1 MKLRI
6 LLLFLLFALGSTTLL
21 AQSLAEIQSIKIDN
35 LSDAQVEQFIK
46 RAEASGMNEQQLIA
60 MARERGMPLSEI
72 TKLQARIK
80 GLQSKGIDEATFGG
94 ADTGREGITEE
105 SAAVE
110 RGPGLTEQQ
119 SKIFG
124 FSLFRNNKLT
134 FTPNLNVPTPLNYML
149 GAGDQLLIDV
159 YGASQ
164 QRYDLRINNEGLVFI
179 PNIGPVNLG
188 GLSVEAATSRL
199 KSTLSNIFSGL
210 SGASPNTFLQ
220 FRLGN
225 IRSIQVAMVGE
236 VFAPGTYTLSSFSTV
251 FNALYASGGVTENG
265 SMRAIKVYRNNR
277 LAATV
282 DVYDFLI
289 NADQSKNI
297 RLQDNDVIMVSP
309 VEKRVE
315 IQGPLRRPGL
325 FEIVQDES
333 LQDLINFAG
342 GFTSLA
348 YPSRAIVYR
357 TTDKE
362 LKIENIEG
370 VDFSTFRPRQGDN
383 FIFGEILTRY
393 ENRVQI
399 TGALMRPGT
408 FAVTEGM
415 KINDLIKNAEGL
427 REDAFLN
434 RATLYRTKP
443 DFSLEIVAVNIGAI
457 VREEEQDIV
466 LQREDVLNIPSIYD
480 LQEEYYVK
488 ISGEINNPGSFAFG
502 ENMRVSDLV
511 LKAGGFTE
519 AAMATQIEV
528 VRRVRDDISGKLA
541 EIIQVSI
548 DKDLKMGAGGS
559 DLLLMPFD
567 HVLIRR
573 SPGYQREKMVRVEG
587 EVYYPGE
594 YALANANERISDLLK
609 RSGGINQFA
618 YVKGA
623 TLIRR
628 NEFFATPSENT
639 ITTGNLAGV
648 KANASQDK
656 KHDTEAEKI
665 LLSRIDSKINQKS
678 VAQDEA
684 NETVKADGFKKETI
698 ENVAM
703 KEGLGNQAVL
713 RSEEMVGI
721 NLQEIL
727 LNPGGKNDLIL
738 QEGDVLSIPKEL
750 QTVRMRGELLF
761 PTTTRFEEGASFRRY
776 ISRAG
781 GFTDRSRKVKSYVVY
796 ANGNVARTNRLLF
809 FYFYPR
815 IQPGAE
821 IVVPTK
827 PEREGVSAQ
836 GWIGIG
842 TSLATLGLL
851 ISQILPAQSTTGN

>member
-6 LLLFLLFALGSTTLL
+6 LLFFFLSALGSTTLL
-21 AQSLAEIQSIKIDN
+21 AQSLSEIQNIKVDN
-35 LSDAQVEQFIK
+35 LSDAQVEQFIS

-60 MARERGMPLSEI
+60 LARERGMPSSEI
-72 TKLQARIK
+72 AKLQARIK
-80 GLQSKGIDEATFGG
+80 GLQNKGMNEATFGG

-105 SAAVE
+105 ATVEE
-110 RGPGLTEQQ
+110 RGQDLTEQQ

-124 FSLFRNNKLT
+124 FSLFRNNKLS
-134 FTPNLNVPTPLNYML
+134 FNPNLNLPTPQNYIL
-149 GAGDQLLIDV
+149 GTGDQLLIDI

-164 QRYDLRINNEGLVFI
+164 MRYDLRINSEGTVFI
-179 PNIGPVNLG
+179 PNIGPINLG

-225 IRSIQVAMVGE
+225 IRTIQVAMVGE
-236 VFAPGTYTLSSFSTV
+236 VFAPGNYTLSSFSTV

-277 LAATV
+277 LAVTV

-289 NADQSKNI
+289 NADQSQNI

-342 GFTSLA
+342 GFTSMA

-415 KINDLIKNAEGL
+415 KINDLIKKAEGL

-457 VREEEQDIV
+457 VRGEEQDIV

-528 VRRVRDDISGKLA
+528 VRRVRDDVSGKLA
-541 EIIQVSI
+541 EIIPVSI
-548 DKDLKMGAGGS
+548 DKDLKMNAEGS
-559 DLLLMPFD
+559 DLVLMPFD

-594 YALANANERISDLLK
+594 YALAKADERISDLLK
-609 RSGGINQFA
+609 RSGGINSFA

-628 NEFFATPSENT
+628 NEFYAIPSENA
-639 ITTGNLAGV
+639 ITANNLAAV

-656 KHDTEAEKI
+656 KSDTEAEKI
-665 LLSRIDSKINQKS
+665 LLSRINSKINQKS
-678 VAQDEA
+678 VVKDEVT
-684 NETVKADGFKKETI
+684 ETVNADAFKKETI

-703 KEGLGNQAVL
+703 KEGLGSQAIV

-727 LNPGGKNDLIL
+727 LNPGGKDDLIL

-761 PTTTRFEEGASFRRY
+761 PTSTRFEKGAGFKLY

-781 GFTDRSRKVKSYVVY
+781 GFTDRSRKSKSYVVY
-796 ANGNVARTNRLLF
+796 ANGNVSRTKKFLF
-809 FYFYPR
+809 MSFFPR
-815 IQPGAE
+815 VEPGSE
-821 IVVPTK
+821 IVVPQK
-827 PEREGVSAQ
+827 PEREGITAQ

-851 ISQILPAQSTTGN
+851 INQLIPAN

>member
-1 MKLRI
+1 MKLKY

-80 GLQSKGIDEATFGG
+80 GLQNKGIDEATFGG

-105 SAAVE
+105 ATVVE
-110 RGPGLTEQQ
+110 RGPDLTEQQ

-277 LAATV
+277 LVATV

-370 VDFSTFRPRQGDN
+370 IDFSTFRPRQGDN

-415 KINDLIKNAEGL
+415 KINDLIKKAEGL

-457 VREEEQDIV
+457 VRGEEQDIV

-528 VRRVRDDISGKLA
+528 VRRVRDDVSGKLA

-548 DKDLKMGAGGS
+548 DKDLKMSTGGS
-559 DLLLMPFD
+559 DLQLMPFD

-594 YALANANERISDLLK
+594 YALASANERISDLLK

-628 NEFFATPSENT
+628 NEFYATPSENA
-639 ITTGNLAGV
+639 ITAVNLAGV

-656 KHDTEAEKI
+656 KNDTEAEKI

-678 VAQDEA
+678 VVKDEA
-684 NETVKADGFKKETI
+684 TETVKADGFKKETI
-698 ENVAM
+698 VNVAM

-761 PTTTRFEEGASFRRY
+761 PTTTRFEQGAGFKQY

-781 GFTDRSRKVKSYVVY
+781 GFTDRSRKSKSYVVY
-796 ANGNVARTNRLLF
+796 ANGNVNRTKKFLF
-809 FYFYPR
+809 FSFFPR
-815 IQPGAE
+815 VEPGAE
-821 IVVPTK
+821 IVVPQK
-827 PEREGVSAQ
+827 PERESIGAQ

-851 ISQILPAQSTTGN
+851 INQLIPAN

>member
-6 LLLFLLFALGSTTLL
+6 LLFFFLSALGSTTLL
-21 AQSLAEIQSIKIDN
+21 AQSLSEIQNIKVDN
-35 LSDAQVEQFIK
+35 LSDAQVEQFIS

-80 GLQSKGIDEATFGG
+80 GLQNKGMNEATFGG

-105 SAAVE
+105 ATVEE
-110 RGPGLTEQQ
+110 RGQDLTEQQ

-124 FSLFRNNKLT
+124 FSLFRNNKLS
-134 FTPNLNVPTPLNYML
+134 FNPNLNLPTPQNYIL
-149 GAGDQLLIDV
+149 GTGDQLLIDI

-164 QRYDLRINNEGLVFI
+164 MRYDLRINSEGTVFI
-179 PNIGPVNLG
+179 PNIGPINLG

-225 IRSIQVAMVGE
+225 IRTIQVAMVGE
-236 VFAPGTYTLSSFSTV
+236 VFAPGNYTLSSFSTV

-342 GFTSLA
+342 GFTSMA

-415 KINDLIKNAEGL
+415 KINDLIKKAEGL

-443 DFSLEIVAVNIGAI
+443 DFSLEIEAVNIGAI
-457 VREEEQDIV
+457 VRGEEKDIV

-528 VRRVRDDISGKLA
+528 VRRVRDDVSGKLA
-541 EIIQVSI
+541 EIIPVSI
-548 DKDLKMGAGGS
+548 DKDLKMNAEGT
-559 DLLLMPFD
+559 DLVLMPFD

-594 YALANANERISDLLK
+594 YALAKADERISDLLK
-609 RSGGINQFA
+609 RSGGINPFA

-628 NEFFATPSENT
+628 NEFYAMPSENA
-639 ITTGNLAGV
+639 ITANNLAAV

-656 KHDTEAEKI
+656 KNDTEAEKI

-678 VAQDEA
+678 VVKDEVT
-684 NETVKADGFKKETI
+684 ETVNADGFKKETI

-703 KEGLGNQAVL
+703 KEGLGSQAIV

-727 LNPGGKNDLIL
+727 LNPGGKDDLIL

-761 PTTTRFEEGASFRRY
+761 PTSTRFEKGAGFKQY

-781 GFTDRSRKVKSYVVY
+781 GFTDRSRKSKSYVVY
-796 ANGNVARTNRLLF
+796 ANGNVSRTKKFLF
-809 FYFYPR
+809 MSFFPR
-815 IQPGAE
+815 VEPGAE
-821 IVVPTK
+821 IVVPQK
-827 PEREGVSAQ
+827 PEREGITAQ

-851 ISQILPAQSTTGN
+851 INQLIPAN

>member
-6 LLLFLLFALGSTTLL
+6 LLFFFLSALGSTTLL
-21 AQSLAEIQSIKIDN
+21 AQSLSEIQNIKVDN
-35 LSDAQVEQFIK
+35 LSDAQVEQFIS

-80 GLQSKGIDEATFGG
+80 GLQNKGMNEATFGG

-105 SAAVE
+105 ATVEE
-110 RGPGLTEQQ
+110 RGQDLTEQQ

-124 FSLFRNNKLT
+124 FSLFRNNKLS
-134 FTPNLNVPTPLNYML
+134 FNPNLNLPTPQNYIL
-149 GAGDQLLIDV
+149 GTGDQLLIDI

-164 QRYDLRINNEGLVFI
+164 MRYDLRINSEGTVFI
-179 PNIGPVNLG
+179 PNIGPINLG

-225 IRSIQVAMVGE
+225 IRTIQVAMVGE
-236 VFAPGTYTLSSFSTV
+236 VFAPGNYTLSSFSTV

-342 GFTSLA
+342 GFTSMA

-415 KINDLIKNAEGL
+415 KINDLIKKAEGL

-457 VREEEQDIV
+457 VRGEEQDIV

-528 VRRVRDDISGKLA
+528 VRRVRDDVSGKLA
-541 EIIQVSI
+541 EIIPVSI
-548 DKDLKMGAGGS
+548 DKDLKMNAEGT
-559 DLLLMPFD
+559 DLVLMPFD

-594 YALANANERISDLLK
+594 YALAKADERISDLLK
-609 RSGGINQFA
+609 RSGGINPFA

-628 NEFFATPSENT
+628 NEFYAMPSENA
-639 ITTGNLAGV
+639 ITANNLAAV

-656 KHDTEAEKI
+656 KNDTEAEKI

-678 VAQDEA
+678 VVKDEVT
-684 NETVKADGFKKETI
+684 ETVNADGFKKETI

-703 KEGLGNQAVL
+703 KEGLGSQAIV

-727 LNPGGKNDLIL
+727 LNPGGKDDLIL

-761 PTTTRFEEGASFRRY
+761 PTSTRFEKGAGFKQY

-781 GFTDRSRKVKSYVVY
+781 GFTDRSRKSKSYVVY
-796 ANGNVARTNRLLF
+796 ANGNVSRTKKFLF
-809 FYFYPR
+809 MSFFPR
-815 IQPGAE
+815 VEPGAE
-821 IVVPTK
+821 IVVPQK
-827 PEREGVSAQ
+827 PEREGITAQ

-851 ISQILPAQSTTGN
+851 INQLIPAN

>member
-6 LLLFLLFALGSTTLL
+6 LLFFLLFALGSTTLL
-21 AQSLAEIQSIKIDN
+21 AQSLSEIQNIKVDN
-35 LSDAQVEQFIK
+35 LSDAQVEQFIS

-80 GLQSKGIDEATFGG
+80 GLQNKGMNEATFGG

-105 SAAVE
+105 ATVEE
-110 RGPGLTEQQ
+110 RGQDLTEQQ

-124 FSLFRNNKLT
+124 FSLFRNNKLS
-134 FTPNLNVPTPLNYML
+134 FNPNLNLPTPQNYNL
-149 GAGDQLLIDV
+149 GAGDQLLIDI

-164 QRYDLRINNEGLVFI
+164 MRYDLRINSEGTVFI
-179 PNIGPVNLG
+179 PNVGPINLG

-225 IRSIQVAMVGE
+225 IRTIQVAMVGE
-236 VFAPGTYTLSSFSTV
+236 VFAPGNYTLSSFSTV

-289 NADQSKNI
+289 NADQSQNI

-342 GFTSLA
+342 GFTSMA

-362 LKIENIEG
+362 LKIENIER
-370 VDFSTFRPRQGDN
+370 VEFSTFRPRQGDN

-415 KINDLIKNAEGL
+415 KINDLIKKAEGL

-434 RATLYRTKP
+434 RASLYRTKP

-457 VREEEQDIV
+457 VRGEEQDIV

-528 VRRVRDDISGKLA
+528 VRRVRDDVSGKLA
-541 EIIQVSI
+541 EIIPVSI
-548 DKDLKMGAGGS
+548 DKDLKMNAEGS
-559 DLLLMPFD
+559 DLVLMPFD

-594 YALANANERISDLLK
+594 YALAKADERISDLLK
-609 RSGGINQFA
+609 RSGGINPFA

-628 NEFFATPSENT
+628 NEFYANPSENA
-639 ITTGNLAGV
+639 ITANNLAAV

-656 KHDTEAEKI
+656 KNDTEAEKI

-678 VAQDEA
+678 VVKDEVT
-684 NETVKADGFKKETI
+684 ETVNDDGFKKETI

-703 KEGLGNQAVL
+703 KEGLGSQAIV

-727 LNPGGKNDLIL
+727 LNPGGKDDLIL
-738 QEGDVLSIPKEL
+738 LEGDVLSIPKEL
-750 QTVRMRGELLF
+750 QTVRMRGELLY
-761 PTTTRFEEGASFRRY
+761 PTSTRFEKGAGFKQY

-781 GFTDRSRKVKSYVVY
+781 GFTDRSRKSKSYVVY
-796 ANGNVARTNRLLF
+796 ANGNVNRTKKFLF
-809 FYFYPR
+809 FSFFPR
-815 IQPGAE
+815 VEPGAE
-821 IVVPTK
+821 IVVPQK
-827 PEREGVSAQ
+827 PEREGMTAQ

-851 ISQILPAQSTTGN
+851 INQLIPAN

>member
-6 LLLFLLFALGSTTLL
+6 LLFFFLSALGSTTLL
-21 AQSLAEIQSIKIDN
+21 AQSLSEIQNIKVDN
-35 LSDAQVEQFIK
+35 LSDAQVEQFIS

-80 GLQSKGIDEATFGG
+80 GLQNKGMNEATFGG

-105 SAAVE
+105 ATVEE
-110 RGPGLTEQQ
+110 RGQDLTEQQ

-124 FSLFRNNKLT
+124 FSLFRNNKLS
-134 FTPNLNVPTPLNYML
+134 FNPNLNLPTPQNYIL
-149 GAGDQLLIDV
+149 GTGDQLLIDI

-164 QRYDLRINNEGLVFI
+164 MRYDLRINSEGTVFI
-179 PNIGPVNLG
+179 PNIGPINLG

-225 IRSIQVAMVGE
+225 IRTIQVAMVGE
-236 VFAPGTYTLSSFSTV
+236 VFAPGNYTLSSFSTV

-342 GFTSLA
+342 GFTSMA

-415 KINDLIKNAEGL
+415 KINDLIKKAEGL

-443 DFSLEIVAVNIGAI
+443 DFSLEIEAVNIGAI
-457 VREEEQDIV
+457 VRGEEKDIV

-528 VRRVRDDISGKLA
+528 VRRVRDDVSGKLA
-541 EIIQVSI
+541 EIIPVSI
-548 DKDLKMGAGGS
+548 DKDLKMNAEGT
-559 DLLLMPFD
+559 DLVLMPFD

-594 YALANANERISDLLK
+594 YALATADERISDLLK
-609 RSGGINQFA
+609 RSGGINPFA

-628 NEFFATPSENT
+628 NEFYAMPSENA
-639 ITTGNLAGV
+639 ITANNLAAV

-656 KHDTEAEKI
+656 KNDTEAEKI

-678 VAQDEA
+678 VVKDEVT
-684 NETVKADGFKKETI
+684 ETVNADGFKKETI

-703 KEGLGNQAVL
+703 KEGLGSQAIV

-727 LNPGGKNDLIL
+727 LNPGGKDDLIL

-761 PTTTRFEEGASFRRY
+761 PTSTRFEKGAGFKQY

-781 GFTDRSRKVKSYVVY
+781 GFTDRSRKSKSYVVY
-796 ANGNVARTNRLLF
+796 ANGNVSRTKKFLF
-809 FYFYPR
+809 MSFFPR
-815 IQPGAE
+815 VEPGAE
-821 IVVPTK
+821 IVVPQK
-827 PEREGVSAQ
+827 PEREGITAQ

-851 ISQILPAQSTTGN
+851 INQLIPAN

>member
-1 MKLRI
+1 MKLKSFFF
-6 LLLFLLFALGSTTLL
+6 LLLFTLSSAPLL
-21 AQSLAEIQSIKIDN
+21 AQSLAEIQNVKIDN
-35 LSDAQVEQFIK
+35 LSDAQIEQFIK

-60 MARERGMPLSEI
+60 MARERGMPMSEI
-72 TKLQARIK
+72 TKLQARVK
-80 GLQSKGIDEATFGG
+80 GLQSKGMNDASFGG

-105 SAAVE
+105 ATVAE
-110 RGPGLTEQQ
+110 RGPDLTEQQ

-124 FSLFRNNKLT
+124 FSVFRNNKLS
-134 FTPNLNVPTPLNYML
+134 FTPNLNVPTPVNYVL
-149 GAGDQLLIDV
+149 GAGDQLLVDV

-164 QRYDLRINNEGLVFI
+164 QRYDFRINNEGMIFV
-179 PNIGPVNLG
+179 PNIGPINLG
-188 GLSVEAATSRL
+188 GLTVEAATARL

-210 SGASPNTFLQ
+210 SGSSPSSFLQ
-220 FRLGN
+220 LRLGN
-225 IRSIQVAMVGE
+225 IRSIQVAMIGE
-236 VFAPGTYTLSSFSTV
+236 VFAPGNYTLSSFSTV

-265 SMRAIKVYRNNR
+265 SMRAIKVYRSNR
-277 LAATV
+277 LVAEV
-282 DVYDFLI
+282 DVYDFLV

-297 RLQDNDVIMVSP
+297 RLQDNDVIMVPP

-333 LQDLINFAG
+333 LEDLIKFAG
-342 GFTSLA
+342 GFNGMA

-362 LKIENIEG
+362 LKIENIENI
-370 VDFSTFRPRQGDN
+370 DYTSFRPRQGDN

-408 FAVTEGM
+408 FGLLEGM
-415 KINDLIKNAEGL
+415 KINDLIKKAEGL

-457 VREEEQDIV
+457 VRGEEQDIV

-488 ISGEINNPGSFAFG
+488 ISGEINNPGAFAFG
-502 ENMRVSDLV
+502 ANMRVSDLV

-528 VRRVRDDISGKLA
+528 VRRVRDDVSGKLA

-548 DKDLKMGAGGS
+548 NKDLKMTAAGS
-559 DLLLMPFD
+559 DLQLMPFD

-628 NEFFATPSENT
+628 NEFFASPSENA
-639 ITTGNLAGV
+639 ITVGNLAGV
-648 KANASQDK
+648 KANATQDEK
-656 KHDTEAEKI
+656 NNTESEKI
-665 LLSRIDSKINQKS
+665 LLSRIDSKISQKALS
-678 VAQDEA
+678 KDEA
-684 NETVKADGFKKETI
+684 TETVKADDFKKETI

-761 PTTTRFEEGASFRRY
+761 PTTTRFEEGARFRRY

-796 ANGNVARTNRLLF
+796 ANGNVARTSRLLF

-815 IQPGAE
+815 VQPGAE

-827 PEREGVSAQ
+827 PEREGVTAQ

-851 ISQILPAQSTTGN
+851 ISQILPAN